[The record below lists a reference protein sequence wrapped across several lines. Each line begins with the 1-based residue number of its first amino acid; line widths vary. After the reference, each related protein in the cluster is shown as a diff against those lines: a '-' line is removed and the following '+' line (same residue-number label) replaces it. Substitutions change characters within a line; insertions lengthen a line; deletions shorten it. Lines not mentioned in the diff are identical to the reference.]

1 MTLEL
6 TKRQENILEKIIR
19 KYIKEVQPISSNF
32 LKEEYNLEISPATI
46 RAELARLDEDCFLE
60 QVHISGGRIPTN
72 KAYKEKKKE
81 EKIKIYIGRENT
93 LKEKE
98 FSIII
103 TEVSFPRKE
112 KGILAILGPER
123 MAYDKNISLLNSLT
137 KLLEEN

>member
-1 MTLEL
+1 
-6 TKRQENILEKIIR
+6 
-19 KYIKEVQPISSNF
+19 
-32 LKEEYNLEISPATI
+32 
-46 RAELARLDEDCFLE
+46 
-60 QVHISGGRIPTN
+60 
-72 KAYKEKKKE
+72 
-81 EKIKIYIGRENT
+81 